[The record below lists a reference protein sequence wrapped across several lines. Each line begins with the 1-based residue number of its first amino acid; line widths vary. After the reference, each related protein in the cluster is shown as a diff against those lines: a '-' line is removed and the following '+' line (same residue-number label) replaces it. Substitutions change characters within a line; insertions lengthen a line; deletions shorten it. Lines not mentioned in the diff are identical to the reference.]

1 MGIENKR
8 RGEVK
13 IRGETETVDK
23 KENTLFSLGREERR
37 GSMCV
42 VCVCVCVC
50 ACVCVCVCVLG
61 SGGVQESLPDF
72 PSALPLIVE
81 AEMGGHRSPIPWQ
94 PGALHWTLGV

>member
-50 ACVCVCVCVLG
+50 VLG

-94 PGALHWTLGV
+94 PGALHRTLGV